1 MTANNP
7 NEYLFRM
14 SHQAEYG
21 NPESEWHTTLFLYAC
36 PYNSFIVHGR
46 AWVCERCGRFKSYNP
61 RMAVHLKH
69 DYQGLWEYWQKRDS
83 SRKQKTI
90 DGAAGLGGK
99 GPHIER
105 AVPTLWLDDGDSY
118 PVVVEADS
126 QWDTFEIASNRYSAW
141 KIVWVECKTSYG
153 LPLRIYMS
161 KTEFNQLR
169 RNVRGHAGEV
179 VEFTRLRRNNVRNET
194 SVNDAAKRKADADR
208 AAIAAMFPE
217 EKSMPLDK

>member
-7 NEYLFRM
+7 NEYLFRV

-21 NPESEWHTTLFLYAC
+21 NPESEWHSVLFLYLC
-36 PYNSFIVHGR
+36 PYNSFIVHSR
-46 AWVCERCGRFKSYNP
+46 AYVCELCKRWKSYNP
-61 RMAVHLKH
+61 RMATRLKR
-69 DYQGLWEYWQKRDS
+69 DYRELWDYWQKSEKKKR
-83 SRKQKTI
+83 QKTLEGVFQALK
-90 DGAAGLGGK
+90 DFEQK
-99 GPHIER
+99 T
-105 AVPTLWLDDGDSY
+105 VPVLWLDDGDSY
-118 PVVVEADS
+118 PVIVEDDS
-126 QWDTFEIASNRYSAW
+126 QWDTFFVRSNTFSGW
-141 KIVWVECKTSYG
+141 EIVWVECKTSYG

-194 SVNDAAKRKADADR
+194 SVNEAAKRKADADR

>member
-1 MTANNP
+1 MS
-7 NEYLFRM
+7 EYLFRVT
-14 SHQAEYG
+14 HQQEYG
-21 NPESEWHTTLFLYAC
+21 NPESEWHSVLFLYLC
-36 PYNSFIVHGR
+36 PYNSFIVHSH
-46 AWVCERCGRFKSYNP
+46 AYVCEPCKRWKSYNP
-61 RMAVHLKH
+61 RMATHLKR
-69 DYQGLWEYWQKRDS
+69 DYRELWDYWQKRANK
-83 SRKQKTI
+83 RKQKTI
-90 DGAAGLGGK
+90 DGVVQEEGRDDH
-99 GPHIER
+99 PT
-105 AVPTLWLDDGDSY
+105 VPVLWLDDGDSY
-118 PVVVEADS
+118 PVIVEDDS
-126 QWDTFEIASNRYSAW
+126 QWDTFFVRSNTFSGW
-141 KIVWVECKTSYG
+141 EIVWVECKTSYG